1 MVIKGTVEVIERT
14 LFVFSFAPK
23 CPTCT
28 DETGT
33 FKGERSA
40 LSTRKNRPFKNLHG
54 SKNVQFFVTSCLTA
68 GYKSRQKW
76 LQNRPEVCFFR
87 RNSVYNR
94 LLSEKFI
101 AYCPVRMNCRARSS
115 WVSRPVALN
124 ICTGGVHRGTV
135 PLCSLLFPK
144 DQSAVLA
151 GAELLGR
158 YDGDVP
164 CAIVTGN
171 VKRQGIPVQGVG
183 HVVNYSVGLAG
194 AVV

>member
-1 MVIKGTVEVIERT
+1 MVTKGTVGVIERT
-14 LFVFSFAPK
+14 LFVFSFAQK

-40 LSTRKNRPFKNLHG
+40 LSGRKNRPFKNLHG

-101 AYCPVRMNCRARSS
+101 AYYPVRMNCRARSS

-124 ICTGGVHRGTV
+124 TCTGG
-135 PLCSLLFPK
+135 
-144 DQSAVLA
+144 QS
-151 GAELLGR
+151 
-158 YDGDVP
+158 P
-164 CAIVTGN
+164 CAVYCFLKISPPSWLVRNSLDDTM
-171 VKRQGIPVQGVG
+171 VMY
-183 HVVNYSVGLAG
+183 HVPSSPAMSNDRAFPSRE
-194 AVV
+194 

>member
-1 MVIKGTVEVIERT
+1 MVTKGTVGVIERT

-33 FKGERSA
+33 FKGEWSA
-40 LSTRKNRPFKNLHG
+40 LSGRKNRPFKNLHG
-54 SKNVQFFVTSCLTA
+54 SKNVQFFVTSCLTV
-68 GYKSRQKW
+68 GYKSRQKL

-124 ICTGGVHRGTV
+124 ICTGG
-135 PLCSLLFPK
+135 LCTGG
-144 DQSAVLA
+144 QSPCCT
-151 GAELLGR
+151 GGQS
-158 YDGDVP
+158 P
-164 CAIVTGN
+164 CAVYCFLKISPPSWLVRNSLDDTM
-171 VKRQGIPVQGVG
+171 VMY
-183 HVVNYSVGLAG
+183 HVPSSPAMSNDRAFPSRE
-194 AVV
+194 